1 VLALFFAHFDASA
14 ACFCVQL
21 LLLPVWPPS
30 NQRVPPA
37 SPLTNLSSKTH
48 LCEPFALPQA
58 IQAAS
63 LSWPFSLLFSPR
75 SPSAFSGN
83 SPALSGAALAL
94 ANMPQAS
101 EYTQDQSL
109 AGQPGCP
116 A

>member
-1 VLALFFAHFDASA
+1 LFFAHFDASA

-30 NQRVPPA
+30 NQWAPA
-37 SPLTNLSSKTH
+37 SPIANLSSKTH
-48 LCEPFALPQA
+48 LCEPFAAHQA

-75 SPSAFSGN
+75 TPSAFSGN
-83 SPALSGAALAL
+83 SPALGGAALAL
-94 ANMPQAS
+94 ANIPQAS